1 MSDFKKMVREYV
13 ESYKLQLKEIP
24 KYKKVMN
31 PELVVFQKQM
41 YDMNPV
47 YFRLMGK
54 IELAEKLLID
64 FGVVLIFALQQKHVY
79 PFMSSRLNVLLH
91 SEQ

>member
-1 MSDFKKMVREYV
+1 MSDFKKVVREYV
-13 ESYKLQLKEIP
+13 ESYKLQLKGIP

-47 YFRLMGK
+47 YFTLMGK
-54 IELAEKLLID
+54 LEMLEKILDDYDGRRI
-64 FGVVLIFALQQKHVY
+64 
-79 PFMSSRLNVLLH
+79 
-91 SEQ
+91 

>member
-1 MSDFKKMVREYV
+1 MSDFKKVVREYV

-47 YFRLMGK
+47 YFTLMGK
-54 IELAEKLLID
+54 LEMLEKILDDYDGRRI
-64 FGVVLIFALQQKHVY
+64 
-79 PFMSSRLNVLLH
+79 
-91 SEQ
+91 

>member
-1 MSDFKKMVREYV
+1 MVLPRYLRCGEMSDFKKVVREYV

-47 YFRLMGK
+47 YFTLMGK
-54 IELAEKLLID
+54 LEMLEKILDDYDGRRI
-64 FGVVLIFALQQKHVY
+64 
-79 PFMSSRLNVLLH
+79 
-91 SEQ
+91 

>member
-1 MSDFKKMVREYV
+1 MVLPPYLRCGEMSDFKKVVREYV

-47 YFRLMGK
+47 YFTLMGK
-54 IELAEKLLID
+54 LEMLEKILDDYDGRRI
-64 FGVVLIFALQQKHVY
+64 
-79 PFMSSRLNVLLH
+79 
-91 SEQ
+91 